1 MTKNSLICNI
11 INDHPNDWREY
22 FAENYDK
29 IIIKSSSNLSLFVYG
44 IEANFNDPV
53 VQEARGIIINTE
65 TCEVVCWPFRKFG
78 KYYES
83 YADKIDWTTARVQE
97 KIDGSI
103 VKLWYNK
110 LTNNWVWS
118 TNSMID
124 ANDANIDETKTV
136 LFMDIIKQADNF
148 HIIQKSI
155 DDNALLTDI
164 TYIFELVSPHT
175 SVVIKHRMTRLFHI
189 GTRSNITGKEMNA
202 DIGIAKP
209 REFGID
215 NIDDCIKYADVIN
228 RNTLSHKIDVCY
240 MEGFV
245 VVDANWNRIKV
256 KSPIYVVLH
265 NIFTGSSVSKKLLIQ
280 LIHEDAI
287 YIDSICKEFPDRSH
301 WIRYY
306 DFKYKEL
313 IWQLSRFINITR
325 KIYEDSGND
334 RKAVANIIKGHKFA
348 PLAFRALDNKDDIF
362 TLMDNMAGGLINI
375 LCKYIPDYEPENFS
389 WMFKAYYHSKEEQL

>member
-11 INDHPNDWREY
+11 INKHPNDWREY

-29 IIIKSSSNLSLFVYG
+29 ITVKENRNLSLFVYSIG
-44 IEANFNDPV
+44 ANFNDPV

-83 YADKIDWTTARVQE
+83 YADEIDWATARVQE

-103 VKLWYNK
+103 IKLWYNK
-110 LTNNWVWS
+110 LTNDWMWS

-124 ANDANIDETKTV
+124 ANDANIDGLKTV
-136 LFMDIIKQADNF
+136 SFMDIIKQADNF
-148 HIIQKSI
+148 HVIQKSI
-155 DDNALLTDI
+155 DDNALLMNT
-164 TYIFELVSPHT
+164 TYIFELVSPRT

-189 GTRSNITGKEMNA
+189 GTRSNITGNEMNA
-202 DIGIAKP
+202 DIGIVKP

-228 RNTLSHKIDVCY
+228 RNTLSHKISTCY

-245 VVDANWNRIKV
+245 VVDANWHRIKV
-256 KSPIYVVLH
+256 KSPIYVILH
-265 NIFTGSSVSKKLLIQ
+265 NIVTGSSVSKKLLIK
-280 LIHEDAI
+280 LIHEDALD
-287 YIDSICKEFPDRSH
+287 IDNICKEFVEKGH

-306 DFKYKEL
+306 DFKYKEF
-313 IWQLSRFINITR
+313 IYQLNSFINITR
-325 KIYEDSGND
+325 KIYDTSGND
-334 RKAVANIIKGHKFA
+334 RKAVANVIKV
-348 PLAFRALDNKDDIF
+348 
-362 TLMDNMAGGLINI
+362 IN
-375 LCKYIPDYEPENFS
+375 L
-389 WMFKAYYHSKEEQL
+389 LR